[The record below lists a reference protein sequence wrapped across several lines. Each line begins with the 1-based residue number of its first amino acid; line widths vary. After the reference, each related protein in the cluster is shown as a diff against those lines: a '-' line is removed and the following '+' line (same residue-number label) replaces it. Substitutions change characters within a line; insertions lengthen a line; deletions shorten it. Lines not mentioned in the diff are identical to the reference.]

1 MSTRSQIKV
10 IARGKEVML
19 YHHSDG
25 YPEGVGYCLLK
36 LLQKNHNGWLA
47 SEIVTNM
54 VRNGRFEITFGKHS
68 DIEYYYELNF
78 DKEQVLCMEVNNWG
92 KTMEI
97 IRHIDLVYD
106 ADKDV
111 MVDEELFKEEGNV

>member
-1 MSTRSQIKV
+1 MSTRCQVKV
-10 IARGKEVML
+10 ICQGKEVMM
-19 YHHSDG
+19 YHHCDG

-36 LLQKNHNGWLA
+36 LLEKNQKGWLGSGIA
-47 SEIVTNM
+47 TEM
-54 VRNGRFEITFGKHS
+54 VRKGTFEITFGKHS

-92 KTMEI
+92 DTMEI

-106 ADKDV
+106 ADRDV
-111 MVDEELFKEEGNV
+111 MVDEELFKEEV

>member
-1 MSTRSQIKV
+1 MSTRCQVKV
-10 IARGKEVML
+10 ISRGKEVML
-19 YHHSDG
+19 YHHCDG

-36 LLQKNHNGWLA
+36 LLKKNEDGWRA
-47 SEIVTNM
+47 SELVTTM
-54 VRNGRFEITFGKHS
+54 IKNGNFEITFGKHS

-92 KTMEI
+92 DTMEI

-106 ADKDV
+106 ADRDV
-111 MVDEELFKEEGNV
+111 MVDEELFKEEV